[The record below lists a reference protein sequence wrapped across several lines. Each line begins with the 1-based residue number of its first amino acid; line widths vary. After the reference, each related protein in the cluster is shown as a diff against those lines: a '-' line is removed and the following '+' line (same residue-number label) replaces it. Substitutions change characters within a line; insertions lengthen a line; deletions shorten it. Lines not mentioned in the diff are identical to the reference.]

1 MEGLVAD
8 KVNSAVR
15 SCQNELLSGIQTL
28 ITSEVQKISD
38 SQKVFSELQLSKIA
52 AITSSDYKFKRKS
65 NEEQYKVNNK
75 VLDKIQDCDRNI
87 DTSELSQAK
96 ENLAEGKLYFQ
107 INECYCF
114 YYQRK
119 YASLFYRTTGLEMSH
134 RYLVKITQDWEH
146 CLQNNLNNVVRGVKP
161 HAFFL
166 LQ

>member
-96 ENLAEGKLYFQ
+96 ENLAEGKPYF
-107 INECYCF
+107 
-114 YYQRK
+114 K
-119 YASLFYRTTGLEMSH
+119 
-134 RYLVKITQDWEH
+134 
-146 CLQNNLNNVVRGVKP
+146 
-161 HAFFL
+161 
-166 LQ
+166 